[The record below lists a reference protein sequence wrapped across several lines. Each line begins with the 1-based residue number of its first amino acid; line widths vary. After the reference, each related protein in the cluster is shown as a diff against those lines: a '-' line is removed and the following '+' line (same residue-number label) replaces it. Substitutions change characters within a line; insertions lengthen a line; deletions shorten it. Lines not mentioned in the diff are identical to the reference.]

1 MIKKFIVISAL
12 TIFCLADS
20 MASEAWNPKSN
31 FGGVGR
37 HRGTGVSIGTKGYI
51 GLGHY
56 NGTGLNVM
64 FSDWWEY
71 DPSTNSWSQKAD
83 YPFPT
88 YAAASFSIGMK
99 CYVGT
104 GVSAGNQFY
113 CFDPIANTWTGIA
126 DVPIGSTDQNGFS
139 VHDKG
144 YYLYSNELYEY
155 DPLLN
160 TWAAKSLGPFG
171 WGSWPSTFVID
182 DKAYVKTGAG
192 FYEYKQSTDQ
202 WIQRAP
208 FPGLATGGSAS
219 FAVNGKGYIICG
231 YIGWLSE
238 LSDEVWEYDPAL
250 NTWTLLS
257 DFPGNGRRFSSSFN
271 IGNKGYLGIGTT
283 GTNMR
288 DFWEFDEV
296 LAISKLSE
304 LFQVSE
310 PYPNPSSDFV
320 NFNIQSNQTNV
331 HSIQVKLFDV
341 AGREVYSEQFQQSTL
356 QISKEKIGQG
366 LFIYQILADNQKIKT
381 GKLIFE

>member
-1 MIKKFIVISAL
+1 MIYKFIVISAL
-12 TIFCLADS
+12 SIFGFTNIL
-20 MASEAWNPKSN
+20 ASEAWNSKSN

-56 NGTGLNVM
+56 NGTGLNVL
-64 FSDWWEY
+64 FADWWEY
-71 DPSTNSWSQKAD
+71 DPSSNSWSQKAD
-83 YPFPT
+83 YPYPT
-88 YAAASFSIGMK
+88 YAATSFAIGTK

-139 VHDKG
+139 INGKG

-160 TWAAKSLGPFG
+160 TWTAKALGPFG
-171 WGSWPSTFVID
+171 WGSWTSTFVID
-182 DKAYVKTGAG
+182 NKAYLKTGADL
-192 FYEYKQSTDQ
+192 YEYKQSTDQ

-208 FPGLATGGSAS
+208 FPGLASGGSAA

-238 LSDEVWEYDPAL
+238 LSNEVWEFDPAS
-250 NTWTLLS
+250 NSWTLLS

-288 DFWEFDEV
+288 DFWEFDKV
-296 LAISKLSE
+296 LSDEENIE
-304 LFQVSE
+304 LNFKI
-310 PYPNPSSDFV
+310 YPNPVSTL
-320 NFNIQSNQTNV
+320 FNIEINEFYVNNCSITLYQVNGKMIYSAPIAKSNTTIYRENLPAGV
-331 HSIQVKLFDV
+331 YFYSIASD
-341 AGREVYSEQFQQSTL
+341 
-356 QISKEKIGQG
+356 EKNIKSGQ
-366 LFIYQILADNQKIKT
+366 
-381 GKLIFE
+381 LIFE